1 MCDMEISEQVKQIK
15 RSFRLYMNGVTSTS
29 MRQKGLDYKINWGV
43 SQMDLRH
50 MAEQYGKDKALAAA
64 LWQENIREC
73 KILATLIMPAADF
86 TASEAMEWAASLSTV
101 EMAETAVFNL
111 FQHMTEAEQ
120 FSLMLLA
127 NEDKLVRI
135 CAYNLVCRLL
145 KRNNECTPQLYA
157 ALFKKAAIDLKSV
170 DRQLLYPL
178 VKCLDYVSSTDT
190 EQAKEATQ
198 LLKEAGFG
206 AF

>member
-1 MCDMEISEQVKQIK
+1 METTEQVKQIK

-86 TASEAMEWAASLSTV
+86 TASEAMEWAATLSTV
-101 EMAETAVFNL
+101 ELAETAVFNL
-111 FQHMTEAEQ
+111 FQHMAEAEQ
-120 FSLMLLA
+120 LSQLLLE
-127 NEDKLVRI
+127 NEEKLLRI

-145 KRNNECTPQLYA
+145 KRNQECAPQLYA
-157 ALFKKAAIDLKSV
+157 ALFEKAASDLKSA
-170 DRQLLYPL
+170 DRQLLHPL
-178 VKCLDYVSSTDT
+178 VNCLDYVSSTDT
-190 EQAKEATQ
+190 EATKEATR

>member
-1 MCDMEISEQVKQIK
+1 METTEQVKQIK

-86 TASEAMEWAASLSTV
+86 SASEAMEWAATLSTV

-111 FQHMTEAEQ
+111 FQHMAEAEQ
-120 FSLMLLA
+120 LSQLLLE
-127 NEDKLVRI
+127 NDEKLLRI

-145 KRNNECTPQLYA
+145 KRNQECAPQLYA
-157 ALFKKAAIDLKSV
+157 ALFEKAASDLKSA
-170 DRQLLYPL
+170 DRQLLHPL
-178 VKCLDYVSSTDT
+178 VNCLDYVSSADT
-190 EQAKEATQ
+190 EAAKEATQ

>member
-1 MCDMEISEQVKQIK
+1 MCDMETSEQVKQIK
-15 RSFRLYMNGVTSTS
+15 RSFRLYMNGVTSSS

-50 MAEQYGKDKALAAA
+50 MAEQYGKDKSLAAA

-86 TASEAMEWAASLSTV
+86 TASDAMEWAATLSTV

-135 CAYNLVCRLL
+135 CAYNLVCRL
-145 KRNNECTPQLYA
+145 
-157 ALFKKAAIDLKSV
+157 
-170 DRQLLYPL
+170 
-178 VKCLDYVSSTDT
+178 
-190 EQAKEATQ
+190 
-198 LLKEAGFG
+198 
-206 AF
+206 

>member
-1 MCDMEISEQVKQIK
+1 METTEQVKQIK

-50 MAEQYGKDKALAAA
+50 MAEQYGKNKALASA

-86 TASEAMEWAASLSTV
+86 SASEAMEWAATLSTV
-101 EMAETAVFNL
+101 EIAETAVFNL
-111 FQHMTEAEQ
+111 FQHMAEAEQ
-120 FSLMLLA
+120 LSQLLLE
-127 NEDKLVRI
+127 NDEKLLRI

-145 KRNNECTPQLYA
+145 KRNQECAPQLYA
-157 ALFKKAAIDLKSV
+157 ALFEKAASDLKSA
-170 DRQLLYPL
+170 DRQLLHPL
-178 VKCLDYVSSTDT
+178 VNCLDYVSSTDT
-190 EQAKEATQ
+190 EVAKEATQ

>member
-1 MCDMEISEQVKQIK
+1 
-15 RSFRLYMNGVTSTS
+15 

-86 TASEAMEWAASLSTV
+86 TASEAMEWAATLSTV

-157 ALFKKAAIDLKSV
+157 ALFKKAAIDLKSA
-170 DRQLLYPL
+170 DRQLLHPL

>member
-1 MCDMEISEQVKQIK
+1 MKTTEQVKQIK

-86 TASEAMEWAASLSTV
+86 TASEAMEWAATLSTV

-111 FQHMTEAEQ
+111 FQHMAEAEQ
-120 FSLMLLA
+120 LSQMLLKS
-127 NEDKLVRI
+127 EDKLVRI

-145 KRNNECTPQLYA
+145 KRNQECAPQLYA
-157 ALFKKAAIDLKSV
+157 ALFEKAASDLKSG
-170 DRQLLYPL
+170 DRQQLHPL
-178 VKCLDYVSSTDT
+178 VNCLDYVSSADT
-190 EQAKEATQ
+190 EAAKEATR

>member
-1 MCDMEISEQVKQIK
+1 METTEQVKQIK

-86 TASEAMEWAASLSTV
+86 TASEAMEWAATLSTV
-101 EMAETAVFNL
+101 ELAETAVFNL
-111 FQHMTEAEQ
+111 FQHMAEAEQ
-120 FSLMLLA
+120 LSQLLLE
-127 NEDKLVRI
+127 NEEKLLRI

-145 KRNNECTPQLYA
+145 KRNQECAPQLYA
-157 ALFKKAAIDLKSV
+157 ALFEKAASDLKSA
-170 DRQLLYPL
+170 DRQLLHPL
-178 VKCLDYVSSTDT
+178 VNCLDYVSSTDT
-190 EQAKEATQ
+190 EVAKEATR

>member
-1 MCDMEISEQVKQIK
+1 METSEQVKQIK

-50 MAEQYGKDKALAAA
+50 MAEQYGKDKSLATA

-86 TASEAMEWAASLSTV
+86 TVSEAMEWAATLSTV

-111 FQHMTEAEQ
+111 FQHMAEAEQ
-120 FSLMLLA
+120 LSQLLLE
-127 NEDKLVRI
+127 NEEKLLRI

-145 KRNNECTPQLYA
+145 KRNQECAQQLYA
-157 ALFKKAAIDLKSV
+157 ALFEKAASDLKSA
-170 DRQLLYPL
+170 DRQLLHPL
-178 VKCLDYVSSTDT
+178 VNCLDYVSSTDI
-190 EQAKEATQ
+190 EVAKEATR

>member
-1 MCDMEISEQVKQIK
+1 METTEQVKQIK

-86 TASEAMEWAASLSTV
+86 SASEAMEWAATLSTV
-101 EMAETAVFNL
+101 EIAETAVFNL
-111 FQHMTEAEQ
+111 FQHMAEAE
-120 FSLMLLA
+120 LLSQLLLE
-127 NEDKLVRI
+127 NEEKLLRI

-145 KRNNECTPQLYA
+145 KRNQECTPQLYA
-157 ALFKKAAIDLKSV
+157 TLFEKAASDLKSA
-170 DRQLLYPL
+170 DRQLLHPL
-178 VKCLDYVSSTDT
+178 VNCLDYVSSADT
-190 EQAKEATQ
+190 EAAKEATQ

>member
-1 MCDMEISEQVKQIK
+1 MKTTEQVKQIK

-64 LWQENIREC
+64 LWLENIREC

-86 TASEAMEWAASLSTV
+86 TASEAMEWAATLSTV

-111 FQHMTEAEQ
+111 FQHMAEAEQ
-120 FSLMLLA
+120 LSLSLLE
-127 NEDKLVRI
+127 NEDRLLRI

-145 KRNNECTPQLYA
+145 KRNQECAPQLYA
-157 ALFKKAAIDLKSV
+157 ALFEKAASDLKSA
-170 DRQLLYPL
+170 DRQLLHPL
-178 VKCLDYVSSTDT
+178 VNCLDYVSSADT
-190 EQAKEATQ
+190 EAAKEATQ

>member
-1 MCDMEISEQVKQIK
+1 
-15 RSFRLYMNGVTSTS
+15 
-29 MRQKGLDYKINWGV
+29 
-43 SQMDLRH
+43 MDLRH
-50 MAEQYGKDKALAAA
+50 MAEQYGKDKSLAAA

-145 KRNNECTPQLYA
+145 KRNNECTPQLYV

>member
-1 MCDMEISEQVKQIK
+1 METTEQVKQIK

-64 LWQENIREC
+64 LWQENMREC

-86 TASEAMEWAASLSTV
+86 TASEAMEWAATLSTV

-111 FQHMTEAEQ
+111 FQHMAEAEQ
-120 FSLMLLA
+120 LSQLLLE
-127 NEDKLVRI
+127 NEEKLLRI

-145 KRNNECTPQLYA
+145 KRNQECAPQLYA
-157 ALFKKAAIDLKSV
+157 ALFEKAASDLKSA
-170 DRQLLYPL
+170 DRQLLHPL
-178 VKCLDYVSSTDT
+178 VNCLDFVSSADT
-190 EQAKEATQ
+190 EAAKEATR

>member
-1 MCDMEISEQVKQIK
+1 METTEQVKQIK

-86 TASEAMEWAASLSTV
+86 SASEAMEWAATLSTV

-111 FQHMTEAEQ
+111 FQHMAEAEQ
-120 FSLMLLA
+120 LSQLLLKS
-127 NEDKLVRI
+127 EDKLVRI

-145 KRNNECTPQLYA
+145 KRNQECAPELYA
-157 ALFKKAAIDLKSV
+157 ALFEKAASDLKSA
-170 DRQLLYPL
+170 DRQLLHPL
-178 VKCLDYVSSTDT
+178 VNCLDYVSSADT
-190 EQAKEATQ
+190 EAAKEATQ

>member
-1 MCDMEISEQVKQIK
+1 METTEQVKQIK

-73 KILATLIMPAADF
+73 KILATLIMPAANF
-86 TASEAMEWAASLSTV
+86 TASEAMEWVATLSTV

-111 FQHMTEAEQ
+111 FQHMAEAEQ
-120 FSLMLLA
+120 LSLSLLE
-127 NEDKLVRI
+127 NEDRLLRI

-145 KRNNECTPQLYA
+145 KRNKECAPQLYA
-157 ALFKKAAIDLKSV
+157 ALFEKAASDLKSA
-170 DRQLLYPL
+170 DRQLLHPL
-178 VKCLDYVSSTDT
+178 VNCLDYVSSTDT
-190 EQAKEATQ
+190 EAAKEATR

>member
-1 MCDMEISEQVKQIK
+1 METTEQVKQIK

-86 TASEAMEWAASLSTV
+86 SASEAMEWAATLSTV

-111 FQHMTEAEQ
+111 FQHMAEAEQ
-120 FSLMLLA
+120 LSQLLLE
-127 NEDKLVRI
+127 NEEKLLRI

-145 KRNNECTPQLYA
+145 KRNQECAPQLYA
-157 ALFKKAAIDLKSV
+157 ALFEKAASDLKSA
-170 DRQLLYPL
+170 DRQLLHPL
-178 VKCLDYVSSTDT
+178 VNCLDYVSSADT
-190 EQAKEATQ
+190 EAAKEATQ

>member
-1 MCDMEISEQVKQIK
+1 METTEQVKQIK

-86 TASEAMEWAASLSTV
+86 TASEAMEWAVTLSTV
-101 EMAETAVFNL
+101 EIAETAVFNL
-111 FQHMTEAEQ
+111 FQHMAEAEQ
-120 FSLMLLA
+120 LSQLLLE
-127 NEDKLVRI
+127 NEEKLLRI

-145 KRNNECTPQLYA
+145 KRNQECAPQLYA
-157 ALFKKAAIDLKSV
+157 ALFEKAASDLKSA
-170 DRQLLYPL
+170 DRQLLHPL
-178 VKCLDYVSSTDT
+178 VNCLDYVSSADT
-190 EQAKEATQ
+190 EAAKEATR
-198 LLKEAGFG
+198 LLKEAGFC

>member
-1 MCDMEISEQVKQIK
+1 METTEQVKQIK

-86 TASEAMEWAASLSTV
+86 TASEAMEWAATLSTV

-111 FQHMTEAEQ
+111 FQHMAEAEQ
-120 FSLMLLA
+120 LSQLLLE
-127 NEDKLVRI
+127 NDEKLLRI

-145 KRNNECTPQLYA
+145 KRNQECAPQLYA
-157 ALFKKAAIDLKSV
+157 ALFEKAASDLKSA
-170 DRQLLYPL
+170 DRQLLHPL
-178 VKCLDYVSSTDT
+178 VNCLDYVSSADT
-190 EQAKEATQ
+190 EVAKEATQ

>member
-1 MCDMEISEQVKQIK
+1 METTEQVKQIK

-86 TASEAMEWAASLSTV
+86 TASEAMEWAATLSTV
-101 EMAETAVFNL
+101 ELAETAVFNL
-111 FQHMTEAEQ
+111 FQHMAEAEQ
-120 FSLMLLA
+120 LSQLLLE
-127 NEDKLVRI
+127 NEEKLLRI

-145 KRNNECTPQLYA
+145 KRNQECAPQLYA
-157 ALFKKAAIDLKSV
+157 ALFEKAASDLKSA
-170 DRQLLYPL
+170 DRQLLHPL
-178 VKCLDYVSSTDT
+178 VNCLDYVSSTDT
-190 EQAKEATQ
+190 EAAKEATR

>member
-1 MCDMEISEQVKQIK
+1 METTEQVKQIK

-73 KILATLIMPAADF
+73 KILATLIMPTADF
-86 TASEAMEWAASLSTV
+86 SASEAMEWVATLSTV

-111 FQHMTEAEQ
+111 FQHMAEAEQ
-120 FSLMLLA
+120 LSQLLLE
-127 NEDKLVRI
+127 NDEKLLRI

-145 KRNNECTPQLYA
+145 KRNQECAPQLYA
-157 ALFKKAAIDLKSV
+157 ALFEKAASDLKSA
-170 DRQLLYPL
+170 DRQLLHPL
-178 VKCLDYVSSTDT
+178 VNCLDYVSSADT
-190 EQAKEATQ
+190 EAAKEATQ

>member
-1 MCDMEISEQVKQIK
+1 
-15 RSFRLYMNGVTSTS
+15 
-29 MRQKGLDYKINWGV
+29 
-43 SQMDLRH
+43 MDLRH

-73 KILATLIMPAADF
+73 NILATLIMPAADF
-86 TASEAMEWAASLSTV
+86 TASEAMEWAATLSTV

-111 FQHMTEAEQ
+111 FQHMAEAEQ
-120 FSLMLLA
+120 LSQLLLE
-127 NEDKLVRI
+127 NEEKLLRI

-145 KRNNECTPQLYA
+145 KRNQECAPQLYA
-157 ALFKKAAIDLKSV
+157 ALFEKAASDLKSA
-170 DRQLLYPL
+170 DRQLLHPL
-178 VKCLDYVSSTDT
+178 VNCLDYVSSTDT
-190 EQAKEATQ
+190 EAAKEATR

>member
-1 MCDMEISEQVKQIK
+1 MKTTEQVKQIK

-86 TASEAMEWAASLSTV
+86 TASEAMEWAATLSTV
-101 EMAETAVFNL
+101 ELAETAVFNL
-111 FQHMTEAEQ
+111 FQHMAEAEQ
-120 FSLMLLA
+120 LSQLLLE
-127 NEDKLVRI
+127 NEEKLLRI

-145 KRNNECTPQLYA
+145 KRNQECAPQLYA
-157 ALFKKAAIDLKSV
+157 ALFEKAASDLKSA
-170 DRQLLYPL
+170 DRQLLHPL
-178 VKCLDYVSSTDT
+178 VNCLDYVSSTDT
-190 EQAKEATQ
+190 EATKEATR

>member
-1 MCDMEISEQVKQIK
+1 METTEQVKQIK

-43 SQMDLRH
+43 SQMDLRY

-86 TASEAMEWAASLSTV
+86 TASEAMEWAATLSTV

-111 FQHMTEAEQ
+111 FQHMAEAEQ
-120 FSLMLLA
+120 LSQLLLE
-127 NEDKLVRI
+127 NEEKLLRI

-145 KRNNECTPQLYA
+145 KRNQECAPQLYA
-157 ALFKKAAIDLKSV
+157 ALFEKAASDLKSA
-170 DRQLLYPL
+170 DRQLLHPL
-178 VKCLDYVSSTDT
+178 VNCLDYVSSADT
-190 EQAKEATQ
+190 EVAKEATR

>member
-1 MCDMEISEQVKQIK
+1 METTEQVKQIK

-73 KILATLIMPAADF
+73 KILATLIMPAANF
-86 TASEAMEWAASLSTV
+86 TASEAMEWVATLSTV

-111 FQHMTEAEQ
+111 FQHMAEAEQ
-120 FSLMLLA
+120 LSQLLLE
-127 NEDKLVRI
+127 NDEKLLRI

-145 KRNNECTPQLYA
+145 KRNQECAPQLYA
-157 ALFKKAAIDLKSV
+157 ALFEKAASDLKSA
-170 DRQLLYPL
+170 DRQLLHPL
-178 VKCLDYVSSTDT
+178 VNCLDYVSSTDT
-190 EQAKEATQ
+190 EVAKEATR

>member
-1 MCDMEISEQVKQIK
+1 METTEQVKQIK

-43 SQMDLRH
+43 SQMDLLH

-86 TASEAMEWAASLSTV
+86 TASEAMEWAATLSTV
-101 EMAETAVFNL
+101 EIAETAVFNL
-111 FQHMTEAEQ
+111 FQHMAEAEQ
-120 FSLMLLA
+120 LSQLLLE
-127 NEDKLVRI
+127 NDEKLLRI

-145 KRNNECTPQLYA
+145 KRNQECAPQLYA
-157 ALFKKAAIDLKSV
+157 ALFEKAASDLKSA
-170 DRQLLYPL
+170 DRQLLHPL
-178 VKCLDYVSSTDT
+178 VNCLDYVSSTDT
-190 EQAKEATQ
+190 EAAKEATQ

>member
-1 MCDMEISEQVKQIK
+1 METTEQVKQIK

-50 MAEQYGKDKALAAA
+50 IAEQYGKDKALAAA

-73 KILATLIMPAADF
+73 KILATLIVPAADF
-86 TASEAMEWAASLSTV
+86 TASEAMEWVASLSTV

-111 FQHMTEAEQ
+111 FQHMAEAEQ
-120 FSLMLLA
+120 LSLSLLE
-127 NEDKLVRI
+127 NEDRLLRI

-145 KRNNECTPQLYA
+145 KRNQECAPQLYA
-157 ALFKKAAIDLKSV
+157 ALFEKAASDLKSA
-170 DRQLLYPL
+170 DRQLLHPL
-178 VKCLDYVSSTDT
+178 VNCLDYVSSADT
-190 EQAKEATQ
+190 EAAKEATQ

>member
-1 MCDMEISEQVKQIK
+1 METTEQVKQIK

-64 LWQENIREC
+64 LWEENIREC

-86 TASEAMEWAASLSTV
+86 TASEAMEWVASLSTV

-111 FQHMTEAEQ
+111 FQHMAEAEQ
-120 FSLMLLA
+120 LSLSLLE
-127 NEDKLVRI
+127 NEDRLLRI

-145 KRNNECTPQLYA
+145 KRNQECAPQLYA
-157 ALFKKAAIDLKSV
+157 ALFEKAASDLKSA
-170 DRQLLYPL
+170 DRQLLHPL
-178 VKCLDYVSSTDT
+178 VNCLDYVSSADT
-190 EQAKEATQ
+190 EAAKEAIR

>member
-1 MCDMEISEQVKQIK
+1 METTEQVKQIK

-86 TASEAMEWAASLSTV
+86 TASEAMEWAATLSTV
-101 EMAETAVFNL
+101 EIAETAVFNL
-111 FQHMTEAEQ
+111 FQHMAEAEQ
-120 FSLMLLA
+120 LSQLLLE
-127 NEDKLVRI
+127 NEEKLLRI

-145 KRNNECTPQLYA
+145 KRNQECAPQLYA
-157 ALFKKAAIDLKSV
+157 ALFEKAASDLKSA
-170 DRQLLYPL
+170 DRQLLHPL
-178 VKCLDYVSSTDT
+178 VNCLDYVSSADT
-190 EQAKEATQ
+190 EAAKEATQ

>member
-1 MCDMEISEQVKQIK
+1 METTEQVKQIK

-86 TASEAMEWAASLSTV
+86 TASEAMEWAATLSTV

-111 FQHMTEAEQ
+111 FQHMAEAEQ
-120 FSLMLLA
+120 LSQLLLE
-127 NEDKLVRI
+127 NDEKLLRI

-145 KRNNECTPQLYA
+145 KRNQVCAPQLYA
-157 ALFKKAAIDLKSV
+157 ALFEKAASDLKSA
-170 DRQLLYPL
+170 DRQLLHPL
-178 VKCLDYVSSTDT
+178 VNCLDYVSSADT
-190 EQAKEATQ
+190 EAAKEATQ

>member
-1 MCDMEISEQVKQIK
+1 METTEQVKQIK

-86 TASEAMEWAASLSTV
+86 TASEAMEWAATLSTV
-101 EMAETAVFNL
+101 EMAETVVFDL
-111 FQHMTEAEQ
+111 FQHMAEAEQ
-120 FSLMLLA
+120 LSQLLLE
-127 NEDKLVRI
+127 NEEKLLRI
-135 CAYNLVCRLL
+135 CAYNLVCRIL
-145 KRNNECTPQLYA
+145 KRNQECAPQLYA
-157 ALFKKAAIDLKSV
+157 ALFEKAASDLKSA
-170 DRQLLYPL
+170 DRQLLHPL
-178 VKCLDYVSSTDT
+178 VNCLDYVSSTDT
-190 EQAKEATQ
+190 EAAKEATR

>member
-1 MCDMEISEQVKQIK
+1 METTEQVKQIK

-86 TASEAMEWAASLSTV
+86 TASEAMEWAATLSTV
-101 EMAETAVFNL
+101 EIAETAVFNL
-111 FQHMTEAEQ
+111 FQHMAEAEQ
-120 FSLMLLA
+120 LSQLLLE
-127 NEDKLVRI
+127 NEEKLLRI

-145 KRNNECTPQLYA
+145 KRNQECAPQLYV
-157 ALFKKAAIDLKSV
+157 ALFEKAASDLKSA
-170 DRQLLYPL
+170 DRQLLHPL
-178 VKCLDYVSSTDT
+178 VNCLDYVSSTDT
-190 EQAKEATQ
+190 EAAKEATR

>member
-1 MCDMEISEQVKQIK
+1 METTEQVKQIK

-64 LWQENIREC
+64 LWKENIREC

-86 TASEAMEWAASLSTV
+86 SASEAMEWAATLSTV
-101 EMAETAVFNL
+101 EIAETAVFNL
-111 FQHMTEAEQ
+111 FQHMAEAEQ
-120 FSLMLLA
+120 LSLSLLE
-127 NEDKLVRI
+127 NEDRLLRI

-145 KRNNECTPQLYA
+145 KRNQECAPQLYA
-157 ALFKKAAIDLKSV
+157 ALFEQAASDLKSA
-170 DRQLLYPL
+170 DRQLLHPL
-178 VKCLDYVSSTDT
+178 VNCLDYVSSTDT
-190 EQAKEATQ
+190 EAAKEATQ

>member
-1 MCDMEISEQVKQIK
+1 METTEQVKQIK

-86 TASEAMEWAASLSTV
+86 TASEAMEWAATLSTV

-111 FQHMTEAEQ
+111 FQHMAEAEQ
-120 FSLMLLA
+120 LSQLLLE
-127 NEDKLVRI
+127 NEEKLLRI

-145 KRNNECTPQLYA
+145 KRNQECAPQLYA
-157 ALFKKAAIDLKSV
+157 ALFEKAASDLKSA
-170 DRQLLYPL
+170 DRQLLHPL
-178 VKCLDYVSSTDT
+178 VNCLDYVSSADT
-190 EQAKEATQ
+190 EVAKEATR

>member
-1 MCDMEISEQVKQIK
+1 METTEQVKQIK

-86 TASEAMEWAASLSTV
+86 SASEAMEWAATLSTV
-101 EMAETAVFNL
+101 EIAETAVFNL
-111 FQHMTEAEQ
+111 FQHMAEAEQ
-120 FSLMLLA
+120 LSQLLLE
-127 NEDKLVRI
+127 NEEKLLRI

-145 KRNNECTPQLYA
+145 KRNQECAPQLYA
-157 ALFKKAAIDLKSV
+157 ALFEKAASDLKSA
-170 DRQLLYPL
+170 DRQLLHPL
-178 VKCLDYVSSTDT
+178 VNCLDYVSSADT
-190 EQAKEATQ
+190 EAAKEATR

>member
-1 MCDMEISEQVKQIK
+1 METTEQVKQIK

-86 TASEAMEWAASLSTV
+86 SASEAMEWVASLSTV

-111 FQHMTEAEQ
+111 FQHMAEAEQ
-120 FSLMLLA
+120 LSQLLLE
-127 NEDKLVRI
+127 NDEKLLRI

-145 KRNNECTPQLYA
+145 KRNQECAPQLYA
-157 ALFKKAAIDLKSV
+157 ALFEKAASDLKSA
-170 DRQLLYPL
+170 DRQLLHPL
-178 VKCLDYVSSTDT
+178 VNCLDYVSSADT
-190 EQAKEATQ
+190 EAAKEATQ